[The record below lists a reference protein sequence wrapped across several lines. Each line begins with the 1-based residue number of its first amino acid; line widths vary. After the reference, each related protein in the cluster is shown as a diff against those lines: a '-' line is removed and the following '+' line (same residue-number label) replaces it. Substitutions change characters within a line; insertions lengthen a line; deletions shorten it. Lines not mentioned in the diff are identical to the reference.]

1 MTMQMI
7 RLVLM
12 LTMKTMT
19 TSMTMTKMV
28 DTAMAAVHL
37 VKTDQVY
44 NKL

>member
-19 TSMTMTKMV
+19 MTMTKMV

-44 NKL
+44 NEL